1 MKLSAPLCVFTLL
14 LVGSA
19 FAADTAPAPAAAAP
33 TASAPKKSAP
43 RKFAIVPIS
52 NPRSV
57 AVDAAGNLY
66 VGDVDAGTIHKITP
80 AGEVSVIGN
89 ASIKDPIG
97 LAVGAKGRVVVAD
110 ADGNGVYQIA
120 ATGAV
125 TALGQ
130 PAAGSATSPFTT
142 PTSVAVDRA
151 GNVFVTD
158 NGNNAI
164 RKVAADGTVT
174 TFAGKGGAGG
184 SADGKGDAARFST
197 PRGLAIDGKDNLYVA
212 DEGNSNIRKITP
224 EGVVS
229 TLAGGAGQTG
239 SNDGTGTA
247 AHFASPRGLAADAA
261 GNVYVADTDNHTIR
275 KITPAGVVTTL
286 AGKPGDAGSAN
297 GKGAEARFSEPRSAA
312 VDAEGNVFV
321 ADTGN
326 ATIRMI
332 TPDGVVTTVAA
343 AAKP

>member
-1 MKLSAPLCVFTLL
+1 MKLSVPLRVFALWF
-14 LVGSA
+14 VGPV
-19 FAADTAPAPAAAAP
+19 FAADTAPAPAAATSP
-33 TASAPKKSAP
+33 GKSTA
-43 RKFAIVPIS
+43 RTFAVVPLS

-57 AVDAAGNLY
+57 AVDVSGNLY
-66 VGDVDAGTIHKITP
+66 VGDVDAGTIHQITP
-80 AGEVSVIGN
+80 AGAVSVIGN
-89 ASIKDPIG
+89 ATIKDPIG
-97 LAVGAKGRVVVAD
+97 LAAGVKGRVYVAD
-110 ADGNGVYQIA
+110 ADGNGVYQISSA
-120 ATGAV
+120 NAV

-130 PAAGSATSPFTT
+130 PPTGTTTSPFTT

-151 GNVFVTD
+151 GNVFVAD

-184 SADGKGDAARFST
+184 SADGKGEAARFST

-297 GKGAEARFSEPRSAA
+297 GKGAAARFSEPRSAA
-312 VDAEGNVFV
+312 VDADGNVFV

-326 ATIRMI
+326 STIRMI
-332 TPDGVVTTVAA
+332 TPDGVVTTVAGA
-343 AAKP
+343 TKP